1 MTKDKKKTNKRLLKT
16 AKVSANSGAAARFA
30 AAMLNPFDRAAFGA
44 QIPDTYCAPTATYHI
59 KNRFTLTSASDGT
72 ADLVIVPNACVHAY
86 CFNGAAS
93 GGVTLITRDGTSYAN
108 AGAYT
113 PASTLSGKLANYRIV
128 AMGVRIKCITSMT
141 DGKGSMVAAVLPVES
156 ITPCGG
162 PNLTVGGVT
171 AATDAA
177 QTIAAWYAQNG
188 IPYTGTGSTAVL
200 DAGGLDNL
208 PVSTSMS
215 VLQLSERP
223 VEVRPKPTTAYWTMF
238 RRTTDGTFGFDTV
251 NQSSPVDCGDG
262 GYLRIGGL
270 ETVAIKF
277 HGCAASTAIAEFEV
291 MYHLEGSPS
300 ITGGATTQ
308 IAPGGSCGWVDTRQL
323 DRVLNTVSQT
333 ASFFESATGAVLS
346 AMSAARG
353 TYNAVSGAA
362 GRVAGYLGY

>member
-1 MTKDKKKTNKRLLKT
+1 MSKDKKKNKRVLKT
-16 AKVSANSGAAARFA
+16 AKLAANSGAAAKFA
-30 AAMLNPFDRAAFGA
+30 AAMLTPFDRNAFGA

-59 KNRFTLTSASDGT
+59 KNRFTLTTAADGT

-86 CFNGAAS
+86 CFNGVAS
-93 GGVTLITRDGTSYAN
+93 GGVTLVTRDGTSYSN

-113 PASTLSGKLANYRIV
+113 PATTLAGKLANYRIV
-128 AMGVRIKCITSMT
+128 SMGVRAKCITSMT
-141 DGKGSMVAAVLPVES
+141 DGKGSMVAAVLPIES
-156 ITPCGG
+156 VTCAGG

-171 AATDAA
+171 AATDAS
-177 QTIAAWYAQNG
+177 QTIAAWYSQNG

-200 DAGGLDNL
+200 DAGGIDNL

-223 VEVRPKPTTAYWTMF
+223 IEIRPKPTTAYWTMF
-238 RRTTDGTFGFDTV
+238 RRSTDGQFGFDTV

-270 ETVAIKF
+270 ETVVIKF

-291 MYHLEGSPS
+291 IYHLEGSPS
-300 ITGGATTQ
+300 ITGGAQSQ
-308 IAPGGSCGWVDTRQL
+308 IAPGGASGWVSMQNL
-323 DRVLNTVSQT
+323 DRVLNTVSQS

-346 AMSAARG
+346 AMSAGARAYG
-353 TYNAVSGAA
+353 RVQNAVA
-362 GRVAGYLGY
+362 GVAGYLGY